1 MFSEYEMTPIDR
13 LYKRFIGQLDTLI
26 PFLGLAHEEIFL
38 SLHGNYSG
46 WFSIEQQATL
56 PNSFNEYCTQVSN
69 AAFLLGYSYAEA
81 FITDLIWT
89 IYHCRRDLLPP
100 DKALRF
106 SDLFSLGDYERI
118 IMKMIDSTLGDMNS
132 LEKKIHHLE
141 TRLGLKVPQAEKLLE
156 AHSARNALVHNSG
169 RVNRPQASTS
179 RWQLGNVIELTGDD
193 VHSFGIIAREYAREV
208 SNKANV
214 LCHYELSP
222 NKPGAADC

>member
-1 MFSEYEMTPIDR
+1 MVSEYEMTPIDQ
-13 LYKRFIGQLDTLI
+13 LHKRFIGQLDTLI
-26 PFLGLAHEEIFL
+26 PFLGLAHKEIFL
-38 SLHGNYSG
+38 TLHGNYSE
-46 WFSIEQQATL
+46 WFSVEQQATL
-56 PNSFNEYCTQVSN
+56 PDSLKEYCTQVSH

-100 DKALRF
+100 DKALKF
-106 SDLFSLGDYERI
+106 SDVFSLGDYERI

-141 TRLGLKVPQAEKLLE
+141 TRLGLKVPQAQKLLE

-179 RWQLGNVIELTGDD
+179 RWQQGNVIELTVDD
-193 VHSFGIIAREYAREV
+193 VHSFGFIAREYAREI

-214 LCHYELSP
+214 LCRYESSP
-222 NKPGAADC
+222 NNCGAVD